1 MSRKR
6 IGIALGAVLLAVIAP
21 LLTLVLLHSLQ
32 GTARAGAPPEDYTKV
47 SMPDFGQHST
57 SWCWVA
63 AAANSFWWYAE
74 HDVRNQGLLGGP
86 GMPWKAIDTKSQIPV
101 GQPGYDVCWY
111 DANDTAQGYPNPVW
125 PAVIPG
131 YRQLLSK
138 IAATTFK
145 DANLNGIQD
154 VGENNYCWSQ
164 GVEKWDYL
172 IGLRDYVK
180 LYGSGLVVHDI
191 IDSTR
196 CLPNTGYLPNRAAPG
211 PKNARPACGVPGI
224 EQAVRAPTFLDYQTE
239 LSRSQDVLLWME
251 PTIGYPE
258 YAHVVT
264 GVGYDTRTPP
274 VGTVGTI
281 TISDPWTHS
290 TCYSPTP
297 PSGNHDD
304 CWPLKARLSDG
315 LMPDHNNA
323 FGHEEIPNPY
333 DECIVIH
340 PGPEPNFQIQCGA
353 TFWTVFDMIFVS
365 PAVVGGIAELPDI
378 AQGSANEANLPDDSS
393 SPSALPY
400 IALAGVAAAALFTL
414 TVGAWYARRRWQ
426 R

>member
-154 VGENNYCWSQ
+154 VGENNYCWSE

-172 IGLRDYVK
+172 IGLRDYVIR
-180 LYGSGLVVHDI
+180 YGSGLGVHDI
-191 IDSTR
+191 IDPLR
-196 CLPNTGYLPNRAAPG
+196 CVPNTGFLPNRAAPG

-251 PTIGYPE
+251 PAAGYPE

-264 GVGYDTRTPP
+264 GVGYDTTPAP
-274 VGTVGTI
+274 GTV

-290 TCYSPTP
+290 TCLD
-297 PSGNHDD
+297 HDD
-304 CWPLKARLSDG
+304 CWPLKARLLDG

-323 FGHEEIPNPY
+323 SGHAVGPY
-333 DECIVIH
+333 DNCLVIH
-340 PGPEPNFQIQCGA
+340 SGPPADPNFQIQCGA
-353 TFWTVFDMIFVS
+353 TLWTVYDMIFVS
-365 PAVVGGIAELPDI
+365 PLEKPPVGGLAELP
-378 AQGSANEANLPDDSS
+378 ADSS
-393 SPSALPY
+393 GPSALPY